1 MIELDESPLRVR
13 QRVRREVRSAL
24 VLNKVEGEWLFPVL
38 STRPPLGKIIKIP
51 DMFGGP
57 RAKTFWI
64 LIPRQSWGGGRTS
77 ERECLRNGSRQGAL
91 YLVSPGD
98 LYFPCVIEYKWI
110 ILIVQSGA
118 EVRRCCRYFNFHGGN
133 WYGSS
138 RMSVWKP
145 QELLDSWGWA
155 GPNGS
160 CRQEAWT
167 TLTHLVDWWPVI
179 RWEQTHHLMPDAC
192 THRSYFTLSTL

>member
-98 LYFPCVIEYKWI
+98 LYFPCVIEYK
-110 ILIVQSGA
+110 
-118 EVRRCCRYFNFHGGN
+118 
-133 WYGSS
+133 
-138 RMSVWKP
+138 
-145 QELLDSWGWA
+145 
-155 GPNGS
+155 
-160 CRQEAWT
+160 
-167 TLTHLVDWWPVI
+167 
-179 RWEQTHHLMPDAC
+179 
-192 THRSYFTLSTL
+192 